1 MFLTQVDN
9 DFLDMMPKKSTNG
22 KRKINFDYIKVL
34 VLLLK
39 DFIKKKKSH
48 KLKEK
53 YLQNM
58 FDKGF
63 IHKNAYN
70 SVNNPI
76 FLIDKR
82 CEVTLQQRYMN
93 D

>member
-1 MFLTQVDN
+1 
-9 DFLDMMPKKSTNG
+9 
-22 KRKINFDYIKVL
+22 
-34 VLLLK
+34 
-39 DFIKKKKSH
+39 
-48 KLKEK
+48 
-53 YLQNM
+53 M

-93 D
+93 DKHMKTYSTSLVIREMLKSQ